1 MTTNQLPIV
10 TYINKFTSPNS
21 FDSASPKKISIT
33 KQELSMDIINGWEA
47 GFHSVFIPMITI
59 MNTLS
64 NADGSV
70 SLFLSSNDT
79 SIQTWRTDIFGAL
92 GIVSTSLGL
101 PALTFAIFGLVAT
114 LQALAFHKENY
125 RKNLT
130 QFGNTLLRNLDLYT
144 QLLELHAK
152 TGIPLKFTEEYKVL
166 LDDCFAYF
174 FKYMPQENF
183 FSVIQDI
190 NNNIISVQGFDYKDF
205 CSNLPD
211 TAATA
216 ATTAAPGGTPP
227 DTSGSDSTLAASP
240 APAAPDPTNAASDP
254 TTGGSD
260 SDGDGT
266 PASDTPP
273 APATAP
279 APDTPDTSGTPPAA
293 PDTPATPTS
302 VDSSDFINE
311 TFGEAIEAVAA
322 AAAVKPTP
330 DKYENDVLIK
340 YLITRINSDDF
351 DKEKYK
357 KVIID
362 ATKAQYNN
370 FITSDTGAELE
381 IFKNL
386 TTEFI
391 ENIFKTKDE
400 MNDYTNIID
409 KYIKKDTNEKIG
421 VNAKDIEQLLLNWC
435 RFTQQFTNINITID
449 DTNTN
454 NQHTTSDDTNTNNQY
469 TTRSQTTKK
478 GINITD
484 VTMFNKKVGVNVE
497 ILKKA
502 QNEILTN
509 LNIKYNVDNVVSDP
523 IKPEIVSFTEGLFII
538 SLLLKAQN
546 NVMNIRDEDF
556 EEKNNFIVSLI
567 KDTFKEYIDIS
578 ILFEYTPNKNNTD
591 LELKLFQDNI
601 ANIFNVKI
609 TSSDCGINNDKEM
622 CHIKQKKLEDKV
634 YDMLKSGGVEK
645 KDTGIANDVLNGI
658 TFISKFLFVQPI
670 IITSLNKLCG
680 ELAKPQP
687 TELYDFDTGDMLCK
701 WSIIEPLF
709 NNVNLK
715 KNIADF
721 HERIDSIYNEDTKR
735 CFKDNKYKEVVFGRV
750 HNLFPI
756 EKENVINSINEN
768 FDLLIKLD
776 NETNKEYH
784 KNYVNAIRMALSRRI
799 HITLTEHRVDLLA
812 IATKR
817 LHELGEGN
825 IETNILTTKR
835 DNFGSK
841 ESMSSLSIL
850 NGHLANLSSTM
861 FTYFQMQLTS
871 YILKHSINGKIN
883 AHSLNKLKEIQKSLY
898 NIHETKTNIFGK
910 AISENVDGV
919 DDENSK
925 KMNDLINKYRNM
937 QEYMMRRYFY
947 LVTTYHLDYDVTLFH
962 SIGKM
967 NQSVSRMA
975 RNSNTL
981 FNNNYEHFISAPKNN
996 LNNVNVDTIKRIRS
1010 DNDLN
1015 VYGYKLTS
1023 NEEIFKNDSLWIGCN
1038 PTPEQIYLEYERYYR
1053 HAQNIHKL
1061 NISVIACLKDLET
1074 ASFMY
1079 KNQLDDKKMWI
1090 NQKYF
1095 TEVNKEKY
1103 ADKIIGFFT
1112 EILKEKNV
1120 ENVEN
1125 VEKFVNDNVNDNAK
1139 KKEETDLEIAK
1150 NSKVIFNIVKF
1161 IKEYK
1166 TCDTD
1171 DVPSVGTDDVPGVE
1185 TDDVPGVGTGGVPGV
1200 ETNNIQDVKTNKIQG
1215 VKINVKTIKSI
1226 LIDFLYKEDDMYETF
1241 DFICKIY
1248 PFENDI
1254 GTKKNGGGIR
1264 KDFKCPTSFTFTSK
1278 PSPDVCKKFINVIT
1292 PTPVAKYIKSEA
1304 INDIA
1309 LKKID
1314 DLTMKKIIKFFFNL
1328 YISGYYD
1335 ENGQTKQ
1342 GKNEPEID
1350 MKKFVTWLQV
1360 INENNYID
1368 KIRSMQND
1376 PPFNSNFKS
1385 AFDKET
1391 IDKKTIDKKTID
1403 KKTIDKKTILEH
1415 IQEIFNPS
1423 PNSPNSHNSPN
1434 IYILEPIIGNDDK
1447 NIPIIYKKEQD
1458 IYSYLQQLDKLLKKM
1473 EKYFCEESK
1482 KTEKIEKS
1490 EISNEHYVLPGD
1502 INKYTNL
1509 LKNDTFWLSEMHRI
1523 RKLHIKQGIIK
1534 STTKPDNS
1542 SGNTYSAD
1550 ITKIGTWKPEFGEG
1564 IGRTLK
1570 RNIAIPATK
1579 IIRAFEKFG
1588 IMTSYWFLL
1597 RPVKTIIDPIINKYK
1612 YIEYKS
1618 TFKGGSTKSSKRKK
1632 KSKTLKKK
1640 SKTLKKKSKTLKK
1653 KSKTLK
1659 KNKKQKRRKTIKRRG

>member
-1 MTTNQLPIV
+1 
-10 TYINKFTSPNS
+10 
-21 FDSASPKKISIT
+21 
-33 KQELSMDIINGWEA
+33 
-47 GFHSVFIPMITI
+47 
-59 MNTLS
+59 
-64 NADGSV
+64 
-70 SLFLSSNDT
+70 
-79 SIQTWRTDIFGAL
+79 
-92 GIVSTSLGL
+92 
-101 PALTFAIFGLVAT
+101 
-114 LQALAFHKENY
+114 
-125 RKNLT
+125 
-130 QFGNTLLRNLDLYT
+130 
-144 QLLELHAK
+144 
-152 TGIPLKFTEEYKVL
+152 
-166 LDDCFAYF
+166 
-174 FKYMPQENF
+174 
-183 FSVIQDI
+183 
-190 NNNIISVQGFDYKDF
+190 
-205 CSNLPD
+205 
-211 TAATA
+211 
-216 ATTAAPGGTPP
+216 
-227 DTSGSDSTLAASP
+227 
-240 APAAPDPTNAASDP
+240 
-254 TTGGSD
+254 
-260 SDGDGT
+260 
-266 PASDTPP
+266 
-273 APATAP
+273 
-279 APDTPDTSGTPPAA
+279 
-293 PDTPATPTS
+293 
-302 VDSSDFINE
+302 
-311 TFGEAIEAVAA
+311 
-322 AAAVKPTP
+322 
-330 DKYENDVLIK
+330 
-340 YLITRINSDDF
+340 
-351 DKEKYK
+351 
-357 KVIID
+357 
-362 ATKAQYNN
+362 
-370 FITSDTGAELE
+370 
-381 IFKNL
+381 
-386 TTEFI
+386 
-391 ENIFKTKDE
+391 
-400 MNDYTNIID
+400 
-409 KYIKKDTNEKIG
+409 
-421 VNAKDIEQLLLNWC
+421 
-435 RFTQQFTNINITID
+435 
-449 DTNTN
+449 
-454 NQHTTSDDTNTNNQY
+454 
-469 TTRSQTTKK
+469 
-478 GINITD
+478 
-484 VTMFNKKVGVNVE
+484 
-497 ILKKA
+497 
-502 QNEILTN
+502 
-509 LNIKYNVDNVVSDP
+509 
-523 IKPEIVSFTEGLFII
+523 
-538 SLLLKAQN
+538 
-546 NVMNIRDEDF
+546 
-556 EEKNNFIVSLI
+556 
-567 KDTFKEYIDIS
+567 
-578 ILFEYTPNKNNTD
+578 
-591 LELKLFQDNI
+591 
-601 ANIFNVKI
+601 
-609 TSSDCGINNDKEM
+609 
-622 CHIKQKKLEDKV
+622 
-634 YDMLKSGGVEK
+634 
-645 KDTGIANDVLNGI
+645 
-658 TFISKFLFVQPI
+658 
-670 IITSLNKLCG
+670 
-680 ELAKPQP
+680 
-687 TELYDFDTGDMLCK
+687 
-701 WSIIEPLF
+701 
-709 NNVNLK
+709 
-715 KNIADF
+715 
-721 HERIDSIYNEDTKR
+721 
-735 CFKDNKYKEVVFGRV
+735 
-750 HNLFPI
+750 
-756 EKENVINSINEN
+756 
-768 FDLLIKLD
+768 
-776 NETNKEYH
+776 
-784 KNYVNAIRMALSRRI
+784 MALSRRI

-871 YILKHSINGKIN
+871 YILKHSINEKIN

-910 AISENVDGV
+910 AISENVDGA

-975 RNSNTL
+975 RNSNTP
-981 FNNNYEHFISAPKNN
+981 FNNSYEHFISAPKNN
-996 LNNVNVDTIKRIRS
+996 LNNVNVDTIKRIRK

-1038 PTPEQIYLEYERYYR
+1038 LTPEQIYLEYKRYYE

-1061 NISVIACLKDLET
+1061 NATIIACLKDLET

-1103 ADKIIGFFT
+1103 ANKIIDFFT
-1112 EILKEKNV
+1112 KILKEKNV

-1125 VEKFVNDNVNDNAK
+1125 VKNFVNDNATK
-1139 KKEETDLEIAK
+1139 KGETDSEIIDK

-1166 TCDTD
+1166 TCNTKDIPD
-1171 DVPSVGTDDVPGVE
+1171 E
-1185 TDDVPGVGTGGVPGV
+1185 
-1200 ETNNIQDVKTNKIQG
+1200 IK
-1215 VKINVKTIKSI
+1215 KSI
-1226 LIDFLYKEDDMYETF
+1226 LIDFLYKEDDMYETY
-1241 DFICKIY
+1241 DFICKISDNQKIT
-1248 PFENDI
+1248 PS
-1254 GTKKNGGGIR
+1254 GGGIR

-1292 PTPVAKYIKSEA
+1292 PTAVAKYIKSEA
-1304 INDIA
+1304 INDEATNDEAKDDEA

-1342 GKNEPEID
+1342 GKDEPKID

-1360 INENNYID
+1360 INKNNYID

-1385 AFDKET
+1385 AFDKEI
-1391 IDKKTIDKKTID
+1391 IDKEIIDKE
-1403 KKTIDKKTILEH
+1403 TILVH

-1423 PNSPNSHNSPN
+1423 PNSPKR
-1434 IYILEPIIGNDDK
+1434 YILEPIIGNDDK

-1482 KTEKIEKS
+1482 KTEKSEKS

-1534 STTKPDNS
+1534 STTKKPVDSTKPVDS
-1542 SGNTYSAD
+1542 SGNKYSAD

-1597 RPVKTIIDPIINKYK
+1597 RPLKTMIGDPIYSKYK

-1632 KSKTLKKK
+1632 KSKTLKKRN
-1640 SKTLKKKSKTLKK
+1640 KTLKKH
-1653 KSKTLK
+1653 
-1659 KNKKQKRRKTIKRRG
+1659 KKQKRRKTIKRRG